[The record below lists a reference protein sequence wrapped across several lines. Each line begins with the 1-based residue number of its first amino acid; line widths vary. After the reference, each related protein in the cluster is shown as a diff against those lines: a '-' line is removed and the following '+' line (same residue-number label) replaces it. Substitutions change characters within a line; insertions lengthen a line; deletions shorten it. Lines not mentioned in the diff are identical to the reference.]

1 VKRARQ
7 SEIFN
12 ILLAQSRKAEAE
24 GRMEEV
30 WIRHDEY
37 GGWGGAH
44 TPWESYG
51 LKSRGLKP
59 DGLCDKFGKCQP
71 MSRESGLET
80 VKILK
85 DCNDKEALRIFAIL
99 KANGI
104 WLFHKET
111 QTWRGKFYPD
121 MPTMK
126 DKVKKDNSLTP
137 KQKHYLKRYGS
148 MEWVDLVSMARFSR
162 FHRSW
167 FRRRRQTALLDQ
179 RSREIVRSEST
190 TGRTPINCRSFVAVG
205 TLWFSIKAVSR
216 KGLFEFASPD
226 QKPGNQSA
234 SAFVRSAEI

>member
-1 VKRARQ
+1 
-7 SEIFN
+7 
-12 ILLAQSRKAEAE
+12 
-24 GRMEEV
+24 
-30 WIRHDEY
+30 
-37 GGWGGAH
+37 
-44 TPWESYG
+44 
-51 LKSRGLKP
+51 
-59 DGLCDKFGKCQP
+59 

-162 FHRSW
+162 FHRS
-167 FRRRRQTALLDQ
+167 
-179 RSREIVRSEST
+179 
-190 TGRTPINCRSFVAVG
+190 
-205 TLWFSIKAVSR
+205 
-216 KGLFEFASPD
+216 
-226 QKPGNQSA
+226 
-234 SAFVRSAEI
+234 